1 MPISPTLR
9 RLLSIREL
17 EEEQGRIALEAAVG
31 EVNRLKIALAGA
43 AQSDQAGR
51 RLVAS
56 GVESGNLTDRISGLQ
71 EMRGADNLAGALSR
85 RLAIATPEVAR
96 LRERFLAT
104 RIQRRQAESLIKE
117 SESLAEVEEGRR
129 NQRDLDDGHRA
140 RSKRKRENRDDTKG
154 L

>member
-1 MPISPTLR
+1 MLISPTLR

-17 EEEQGRIALEAAVG
+17 EEEQSRIALEAAVG
-31 EVNRLKIALAGA
+31 EMNRLKIALAGA
-43 AQSDQAGR
+43 AQSGQAGR

-71 EMRGADNLAGALSR
+71 EMRAADNLAGALSR
-85 RLAIATPEVAR
+85 KLAIATPEVAR
-96 LRERFLAT
+96 QRERFLAT
-104 RIQRRQAESLIKE
+104 RIQRRQAESLIKQ
-117 SESLAEVEEGRR
+117 SESLAEVEERRR

-140 RSKRKRENRDDTKG
+140 RSKHKRENRDDTKG